1 VSNDTDFIQLIQE
14 YSHVKVWNPIK
25 KEYLR
30 APDDYDYVTWKS
42 LRGDGS
48 DNIPGIQG
56 VGDKT
61 ASDLASDPNKLS
73 EFLHVEAHA
82 SQFQRNYELISFR
95 KWSEDERSELTSSA
109 PSQNWQDVKRVF
121 EDYGFKSITKEESW
135 EKFLKSFDVLW
146 G

>member
-1 VSNDTDFIQLIQE
+1 
-14 YSHVKVWNPIK
+14 
-25 KEYLR
+25 LR
-30 APDDYDYVTWKS
+30 
-42 LRGDGS
+42 
-48 DNIPGIQG
+48 I
-56 VGDKT
+56 
-61 ASDLASDPNKLS
+61 
-73 EFLHVEAHA
+73 EAHA

-135 EKFLKSFDVLW
+135 EKFLTSFDVLW